1 MCVCIYILMNICV
14 SIIRK
19 ADTFIHS
26 FILVSTGPMFLYFAS
41 QAVHDPFAD
50 CTGNSAYEEGVPA
63 TYMDKKLYDQVDEL
77 L

>member
-1 MCVCIYILMNICV
+1 
-14 SIIRK
+14 
-19 ADTFIHS
+19 
-26 FILVSTGPMFLYFAS
+26 MFLYFAS